1 MYVCGVSNAVE
12 NNLKNNFKLNNT
24 MTVRNGVDINK
35 YFKINKEAKKQLREK
50 NSIPTNKNV
59 WITSIG
65 KDLRKDSVSIAK
77 AFRKLYKE
85 DSNHYIIFL
94 EKEH

>member
-1 MYVCGVSNAVE
+1 MTYGTVKGKIMTYMQIKALKKLNVCCGVSNAVE

-59 WITSIG
+59 WIP
-65 KDLRKDSVSIAK
+65 LVAK
-77 AFRKLYKE
+77 
-85 DSNHYIIFL
+85 I
-94 EKEH
+94 